1 MRDKQTNKQ
10 NDACFHENL
19 RDMCNK
25 QDPTEHCGIRC
36 SRENRTDE
44 KCTGSRETQR
54 RVWRKRKK
62 REERKRKQHR
72 SFDAILCRGLW
83 PNRKSQVIAGSKS
96 RQIVSSRQKS
106 TRGVMS
112 EIGIAQI
119 DVWFRRYVVARPSR
133 YSCLCRVCLQLFFDR
148 YKILS

>member
-1 MRDKQTNKQ
+1 MTNNQTNKVTHALMKIYGICATNRIQ
-10 NDACFHENL
+10 RNIAEFDAA
-19 RDMCNK
+19 
-25 QDPTEHCGIRC
+25 
-36 SRENRTDE
+36 E
-44 KCTGSRETQR
+44 KIAQMKSARGAGGHKGG
-54 RVWRKRKK
+54 VWRKRKK
-62 REERKRKQHR
+62 REERTRKQHR

-133 YSCLCRVCLQLFFDR
+133 CSCLCRVCLQLFFDL